1 VGGGGREGERRQ
13 MVAAMVAKWMFSMG
27 RVFHFLFLFC
37 FFFFFFFS
45 KTVDSFSR
53 KITRIHFSRVKT
65 TNDAASASTDI

>member
-37 FFFFFFFS
+37 FFFFFFFCQNRGFILS
-45 KTVDSFSR
+45 KNYKNPLLTSE
-53 KITRIHFSRVKT
+53 
-65 TNDAASASTDI
+65 NDE

>member
-37 FFFFFFFS
+37 FFFFFFFLP
-45 KTVDSFSR
+45 KPW
-53 KITRIHFSRVKT
+53 IHSLEKLQE
-65 TNDAASASTDI
+65 STSHE